1 LILGR
6 KFKKKGNKMIE
17 LLKQMELSD
26 IALTG
31 AGIALLIN
39 FILAKLKL
47 TEKINGLA
55 KKISEK
61 LAKFKEPIKKIG
73 YNVGVITTSK
83 AKKIPV
89 IGIIYENGIEPLLLL
104 VVHLL
109 TNILVMF
116 AGLGTLFLEGCSEGL
131 QSDNLAKNKKDT

>member
-1 LILGR
+1 MDILTE
-6 KFKKKGNKMIE
+6 F
-17 LLKQMELSD
+17 LKNMDWGD

-31 AGIALLIN
+31 SGIALLIN

-47 TEKINGLA
+47 PEKINGLA
-55 KKISEK
+55 KKISET

-73 YNVGVITTSK
+73 FKVGVIITSK

-89 IGIIYENGIEPLLLL
+89 VGIIWENGIEPLLLL
-104 VVHLL
+104 VVHIL

-116 AGLGTLFLEGCSEGL
+116 AGLGTLFLEGCSEGM
-131 QSDNLAKNKKDT
+131 QSDNIAKDKKNV

>member
-1 LILGR
+1 MDILTELI
-6 KFKKKGNKMIE
+6 KN
-17 LLKQMELSD
+17 MEWGV

-31 AGIALLIN
+31 SGFALLIN

-73 YNVGVITTSK
+73 FKVGVIITSK

-89 IGIIYENGIEPLLLL
+89 VGIIYENGIEPLLLL

-116 AGLGTLFLEGCSEGL
+116 AGLGTLFLEGFSGGL